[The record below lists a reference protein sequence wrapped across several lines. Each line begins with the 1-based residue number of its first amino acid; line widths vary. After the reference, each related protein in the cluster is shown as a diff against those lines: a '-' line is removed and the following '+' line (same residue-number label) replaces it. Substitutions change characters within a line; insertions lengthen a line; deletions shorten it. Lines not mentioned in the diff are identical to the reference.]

1 MTSNFTTPATP
12 ESLLGPTIHAHDESL
27 LRLPEVEAVV
37 GMKKSKIYS
46 LLQEGQFP
54 APVRLG
60 PRSVRWKST
69 DVEAW
74 IDGLEGDP
82 TGQEG

>member
-12 ESLLGPTIHAHDESL
+12 ESL

-60 PRSVRWKST
+60 PRSVRWKASA
-69 DVEAW
+69 VSAW
-74 IDGLEGDP
+74 IDNLRADTTGREGVR
-82 TGQEG
+82 

>member
-12 ESLLGPTIHAHDESL
+12 ESL

-60 PRSVRWKST
+60 PRSVRRKASAVRT
-69 DVEAW
+69 W
-74 IDGLEGDP
+74 IDNLKADTTGREG
-82 TGQEG
+82 ER